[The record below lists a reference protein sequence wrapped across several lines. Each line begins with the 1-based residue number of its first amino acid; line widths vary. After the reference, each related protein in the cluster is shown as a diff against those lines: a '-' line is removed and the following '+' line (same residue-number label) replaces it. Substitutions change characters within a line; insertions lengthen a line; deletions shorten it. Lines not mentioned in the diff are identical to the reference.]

1 MDIENMEYENSEDD
15 GEEQNHADIK
25 LPPKKNLKIIENEED
40 DDSDIDEETKRINRM
55 AADVDSFYK

>member
-1 MDIENMEYENSEDD
+1 MDIENMEYENSEED
-15 GEEQNHADIK
+15 GEEQNQADIK
-25 LPPKKNLKIIENEED
+25 LPPKKNMKIIENEED